1 MPSQRKVKLLD
12 GLASDLEG
20 AKAVILTDY
29 SGLTHKQ
36 LEDLRRELRPL
47 KASYTIVKNRLLGR
61 AIKDK
66 QIISDSELQV
76 DGPTA
81 ALIAHE
87 DEILPLKS
95 LTKFIKE
102 SSKPEIKLGIFF
114 GKTLT
119 KEEVAKLATLPSR
132 DALRAK
138 LVGSLKSPLYG
149 LHRSLQWNLN
159 RLVWTVSQ
167 IKEQK
172 EKSKNTN

>member
-12 GLASDLEG
+12 SLASDLEG

-36 LEDLRRELRPL
+36 LEDLRRQLRPL
-47 KASYTIVKNRLLGR
+47 KASYTIVKNRLLGK

-66 QIISDSELQV
+66 QFTSDAQLEV

-87 DEILPLKS
+87 DEITPLKA
-95 LTKFIKE
+95 LAKFIKE
-102 SSKPEIKLGIFF
+102 STKPEIKMGIFF
-114 GKTLT
+114 GKIFS
-119 KEEVAKLATLPSR
+119 KDEVTKLATLPSR
-132 DALRAK
+132 DVLRGTV
-138 LVGSLKSPLYG
+138 VGTLKSPLYG

-159 RLVWTVSQ
+159 RLVWTLNAV
-167 IKEQK
+167 K
-172 EKSKNTN
+172 EKKA